1 MFLKN
6 AFQGFTVGRRHRE
19 ECTLLEYFNSKL
31 EVFLF
36 VFHFMHLI
44 SNGMKVLLTSTTTSM
59 NEQKPYA
66 KRKIKKD
73 SVVIVGNQKDL
84 SWNWFFEISSAKNST
99 FITYFNSCSMP
110 SILYV
115 VKKVCWMVSS
125 LALFISLMTK
135 RDGISSNSW
144 HSSRFHSFLN
154 PNGEGQSHKREKGE
168 KKKCV
173 IGP

>member
-1 MFLKN
+1 MLLLASPIPHSFVIVENRNTSYYKLECLVLKYFLFRLILNSHLQRRETLGYLFSLLAGYLVFMNN

-73 SVVIVGNQKDL
+73 SIVIVGNQKDL
-84 SWNWFFEISSAKNST
+84 S
-99 FITYFNSCSMP
+99 
-110 SILYV
+110 
-115 VKKVCWMVSS
+115 
-125 LALFISLMTK
+125 
-135 RDGISSNSW
+135 
-144 HSSRFHSFLN
+144 
-154 PNGEGQSHKREKGE
+154 
-168 KKKCV
+168 
-173 IGP
+173 